1 MRTFKLY
8 PAAESDLEAIW
19 RYSAEHWGSAQAN
32 TYIDSLMACCALLA
46 ENPMSAHERAE
57 FTSPVRIRLHR
68 QHLIV
73 FQATSN
79 GADIIRFLHENMD
92 IGQRLTD

>member
-19 RYSAEHWGSAQAN
+19 CYSAEHWGPAQAN
-32 TYIDSLMACCALLA
+32 AYIDSLITCCALLS
-46 ENPMSAHERAE
+46 ENPMSAHERTE
-57 FTSPVRIRLHR
+57 FTPPVRIHLHR

-79 GADIIRFLHENMD
+79 GADIIRFLHESMD
-92 IGQRLTD
+92 IDDQLND